1 MRIIYKDGKFSN
13 FKKQKISIRVKGFQY
28 GFGVFTTIKYDNNE
42 IEFLSD
48 HLDRLKIST
57 QNYGMD
63 FYDLDYKTIIKNLIS
78 KNSLTHAR
86 IKIIYYLKDKETGY
100 IITAEKI
107 KNINNKGI
115 DLILSEEK
123 RGNLTIY
130 KHKTLNY
137 MNNYKNILEFKDKN
151 CDILNIDY
159 NDNILETS
167 TSNIFFIKKNKIVTP
182 SEKQPILPGIIRKK
196 ILELKKVDNFEIFEE
211 NIKKQN
217 IDEFDGVFLTNSIK
231 KIIPVKKIDN
241 IKYKK
246 YHNLF
251 LKLNNYL

>member
-123 RGNLTIY
+123 RGNLSIY
-130 KHKTLNY
+130 KYKTLNY

-217 IDEFDGVFLTNSIK
+217 IDEFDGVFL
-231 KIIPVKKIDN
+231 
-241 IKYKK
+241 
-246 YHNLF
+246 
-251 LKLNNYL
+251 